1 MVDGAFITDEMINL
15 ISKEFGPYVYEVE
28 KGAIR
33 KVAEAIGDPNPLW
46 QNEEYAKRSRYG
58 GIIASPTFFFSLRFD
73 EIAQLLTELECPLRE
88 SMNAGSEIEYF
99 QPIRPGDVI
108 TVKAKVTDIREREGR
123 SGKMLFV
130 PVDLTYENQK
140 GELVLKHRFNF
151 LRY

>member
-1 MVDGAFITDEMINL
+1 MVEGSVITDEMRNL
-15 ISKEFGPYVYEVE
+15 IGKEFGPFVYEVE

-46 QNEEYAKRSRYG
+46 QDEEYAKRSRYE

-73 EIAQLLTELECPLRE
+73 EISQRLSELECLLRE

-99 QPIRPGDVI
+99 QPIRPGDLI
-108 TVKAKVTDIREREGR
+108 TVRAKIIDIREREGKG
-123 SGKMLFV
+123 GKLLFI

-140 GELVLKHRFNF
+140 GELVIKHRFNF